1 MSSLSNL
8 AKTLE
13 SKNKPST
20 LFERTPLSKN
30 FIEKFPV
37 ICVDLMPL
45 ASKESPDQ
53 DLTLNENLE
62 RQIREYGDTQC
73 KRTNVKAHMTDWFM
87 HDNSKGFQWVCNRA
101 IDIATENNPHK
112 LDMIAYDC
120 WGAIYKDGDYTIMH
134 NHWPHLWSFV
144 YYVNCPEGSAPLN
157 FDKAEKPLRVMPK
170 TGMMVMFPGWVN
182 HSVPAHIGDDRIV
195 IAGNLTMNPFSHIQ
209 TLENRGLGQW
219 RSVYGNRGNVNRL

>member
-62 RQIREYGDTQC
+62 RQIREYGDT
-73 KRTNVKAHMTDWFM
+73 
-87 HDNSKGFQWVCNRA
+87 
-101 IDIATENNPHK
+101 
-112 LDMIAYDC
+112 
-120 WGAIYKDGDYTIMH
+120 
-134 NHWPHLWSFV
+134 
-144 YYVNCPEGSAPLN
+144 
-157 FDKAEKPLRVMPK
+157 
-170 TGMMVMFPGWVN
+170 
-182 HSVPAHIGDDRIV
+182 
-195 IAGNLTMNPFSHIQ
+195 
-209 TLENRGLGQW
+209 
-219 RSVYGNRGNVNRL
+219 